1 MMVYGVL
8 WMLNRPLEVVW
19 FISSGAILLG
29 LLLLA
34 GMITPIAAAIVAVV
48 GTISAVVSF
57 FDVNGAFP
65 ELSHLSIILAATSII
80 LLGPGAFSVDARV
93 FGRRRIVIP
102 SRAD

>member
-48 GTISAVVSF
+48 GTISAVVSL

>member
-48 GTISAVVSF
+48 GTISAAVSF